1 MHEKLINILLVDD
14 DPGDRRLV
22 ELTLKRSRQPV
33 EFVLETAASLTECLE
48 HLKNDSFD
56 LLLLDLGLPD
66 SQGLD
71 TVDKV
76 CKACPQTPIVVLTGL
91 ADEETGVEAI
101 KRGANDYLV
110 KSKFFRDLLVRT
122 IRYALER
129 KQAEKAL
136 RDSEERYRTLVE
148 NIHLGITLIDADHR
162 IIMTNLGQ
170 GRLFTKPHAEFVGK
184 HCFREFEKRDAVC
197 SHCPGTRAMATGQ
210 PAQSETEGMRD
221 DGSRFPVRI
230 QAFPVFGD
238 DGATKAFIE
247 VVEDITE
254 RKQAEDALKTL
265 NEELEATVEKLTK
278 TNRELEDFAYV
289 VSHDLKAPLRGIK
302 TLTEWISADYAD
314 KIDEN
319 GVEQLNLL
327 SNRADRMHNLIEGIL
342 QYSRIGRV
350 KEEQVPINLNELVPQ
365 VIDLITRPEN
375 ISITVENELPT
386 ITFEPTRVTQV
397 FQNLLSNA
405 VKYMDKPQGQVRV
418 GCVEDN
424 ESWKFSVAD
433 NGPGIDQKHFER
445 IFRMFQT
452 LLPKDEF
459 ESTGIGLTVTKKIIE
474 MYGGK
479 IWVESEPGQGT
490 TFLFT
495 FPKQEPE
502 VINAE
507 FQTNNAC

>member
-1 MHEKLINILLVDD
+1 MHKTLINILLVDD
-14 DPGDRRLV
+14 DPDDRRLV
-22 ELTLKRSRQPV
+22 ELTLEKSRQPV
-33 EFVLETAASLTECLE
+33 AFTLETAESLAECLG
-48 HLKNDSFD
+48 HLKNNKFD

-76 CKACPQTPIVVLTGL
+76 CKACPQAPIVVLTGL

-101 KRGANDYLV
+101 KMGASDYLV
-110 KSKFFRDLLVRT
+110 KSKSFGDLLVRT

-129 KQAEKAL
+129 KKAGEALKAL
-136 RDSEERYRTLVE
+136 
-148 NIHLGITLIDADHR
+148 N
-162 IIMTNLGQ
+162 
-170 GRLFTKPHAEFVGK
+170 K
-184 HCFREFEKRDAVC
+184 
-197 SHCPGTRAMATGQ
+197 
-210 PAQSETEGMRD
+210 
-221 DGSRFPVRI
+221 
-230 QAFPVFGD
+230 
-238 DGATKAFIE
+238 
-247 VVEDITE
+247 
-254 RKQAEDALKTL
+254 
-265 NEELEATVEKLTK
+265 ELEATVEKLTK

-319 GVEQLNLL
+319 GAKQLNLL

-342 QYSRIGRV
+342 EYSRIGRV
-350 KEEQVPINLNELVPQ
+350 KEEQVRVNLNELVPQ
-365 VIDLITRPEN
+365 VIDLIAPPAN
-375 ISITVENELPT
+375 IAITVENQLPLLK
-386 ITFEPTRVTQV
+386 FEPTRIAQV

-424 ESWKFSVAD
+424 GFWKFSVAD
-433 NGPGIDQKHFER
+433 NGPGIDQRHFER

-452 LLPKDEF
+452 LSPKDEF
-459 ESTGIGLTVTKKIIE
+459 ESTGVGLTVIKKIIE

-479 IWVESEPGQGT
+479 IWVESEPGQGS

-495 FPKQEPE
+495 YPKQEME
-502 VINAE
+502 VINAK

>member
-1 MHEKLINILLVDD
+1 MHKILINILLVDD

-22 ELTLKRSRQPV
+22 ELALEKSRQPV
-33 EFVLETAASLTECLE
+33 KFALETAGSLTECLE
-48 HLKNDSFD
+48 HLKNNKFD

-66 SQGLD
+66 SQGLE

-76 CKACPQTPIVVLTGL
+76 SKACPQTPIVVLTGL
-91 ADEETGVEAI
+91 ADEEAGVEAI
-101 KRGANDYLV
+101 KRGASDYLV
-110 KSKFFRDLLVRT
+110 KSKFFRDILVRT
-122 IRYALER
+122 IRYSLER
-129 KQAEKAL
+129 KKA
-136 RDSEERYRTLVE
+136 
-148 NIHLGITLIDADHR
+148 G
-162 IIMTNLGQ
+162 
-170 GRLFTKPHAEFVGK
+170 
-184 HCFREFEKRDAVC
+184 
-197 SHCPGTRAMATGQ
+197 
-210 PAQSETEGMRD
+210 
-221 DGSRFPVRI
+221 
-230 QAFPVFGD
+230 
-238 DGATKAFIE
+238 
-247 VVEDITE
+247 
-254 RKQAEDALKTL
+254 DALKSL
-265 NEELEATVEKLTK
+265 NKELEATVEKLTK

-302 TLTEWISADYAD
+302 TLTEWISGDYAD

-342 QYSRIGRV
+342 QYSRVGRV
-350 KEEQVPINLNELVPQ
+350 KEEQARINLNELVPQ
-365 VIDLITRPEN
+365 VIDLIARPEN

-418 GCVEDN
+418 ACVEDN
-424 ESWKFSVAD
+424 GFWKFSVAD
-433 NGPGIDQKHFER
+433 NGPGIDQRHFER

-459 ESTGIGLTVTKKIIE
+459 ESTGIGLTVTKKIVE

-479 IWVESEPGQGT
+479 IWVESEPGQGS

-502 VINAE
+502 VVNAE

>member
-1 MHEKLINILLVDD
+1 MHKTLINILLVDD

-22 ELTLKRSRQPV
+22 ELTLEKSRHPV
-33 EFVLETAASLTECLE
+33 EFALETAASLTECLE
-48 HLKNDSFD
+48 HLKNSSFD

-76 CKACPQTPIVVLTGL
+76 RKACPHTPIVVLTEL

-101 KRGANDYLV
+101 KKGANDYLV

-129 KQAEKAL
+129 KKA
-136 RDSEERYRTLVE
+136 
-148 NIHLGITLIDADHR
+148 G
-162 IIMTNLGQ
+162 
-170 GRLFTKPHAEFVGK
+170 
-184 HCFREFEKRDAVC
+184 
-197 SHCPGTRAMATGQ
+197 
-210 PAQSETEGMRD
+210 
-221 DGSRFPVRI
+221 
-230 QAFPVFGD
+230 
-238 DGATKAFIE
+238 
-247 VVEDITE
+247 
-254 RKQAEDALKTL
+254 DALKAL
-265 NEELEATVEKLTK
+265 NKELEATVEKMTK

-342 QYSRIGRV
+342 QYSRVGRV
-350 KEEQVPINLNELVPQ
+350 KEEQIRINLNELVPQ
-365 VIDLITRPEN
+365 VIDLIAQPEN
-375 ISITVENELPT
+375 TSITVENQLPT
-386 ITFEPTRVTQV
+386 ITSEPTRIAQV

-418 GCVEDN
+418 ACAEENGF
-424 ESWKFSVAD
+424 WKFSVAD
-433 NGPGIDQKHFER
+433 NGPGIDEKHFER

-459 ESTGIGLTVTKKIIE
+459 ESTGIGLSVTKKIVE

-479 IWVESEPGQGT
+479 IWIESEPGEGS

-502 VINAE
+502 VTNAE
-507 FQTNNAC
+507 LQTNNAC